1 MAFVL
6 VSNAHVVLI
15 SQRKHVTAVS
25 KDALPTCFLFQPSC
39 VYMKARVNE
48 PGRFKWAESTH
59 AFSVIPLKTLALAHM
74 KAHETQDIV
83 DGKPGKRR

>member
-48 PGRFKWAESTH
+48 PGRLKWAESTCV
-59 AFSVIPLKTLALAHM
+59 FGNPSGNFGFGS
-74 KAHETQDIV
+74 HEST
-83 DGKPGKRR
+83 RNSRHY